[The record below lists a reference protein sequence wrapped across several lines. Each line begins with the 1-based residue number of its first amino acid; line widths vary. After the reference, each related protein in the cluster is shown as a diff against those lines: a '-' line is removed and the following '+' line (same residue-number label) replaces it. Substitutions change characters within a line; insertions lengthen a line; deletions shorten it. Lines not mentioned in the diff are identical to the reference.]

1 MCEYVATMQ
10 SFKAQG
16 FYYCSST
23 WAGIISIPG
32 SPKTWTWKL
41 SSILQP
47 QITENHKIVPKMD
60 PRRLSK
66 STLKSIKTDIWATVC
81 PLGVPLDP
89 RITKMVSRVPKNDF
103 QGLQNDTFRLKK
115 WHISVVNLSAQS
127 FPILHSAIS
136 SLPIWYQLLAACF

>member
-1 MCEYVATMQ
+1 MQ
-10 SFKAQG
+10 PLHS
-16 FYYCSST
+16 
-23 WAGIISIPG
+23 GIISIPG

-89 RITKMVSRVPKNDF
+89 RITKMVSQVPKNDF
-103 QGLQNDTFRLKK
+103 QGLQNDTFR
-115 WHISVVNLSAQS
+115 
-127 FPILHSAIS
+127 
-136 SLPIWYQLLAACF
+136 